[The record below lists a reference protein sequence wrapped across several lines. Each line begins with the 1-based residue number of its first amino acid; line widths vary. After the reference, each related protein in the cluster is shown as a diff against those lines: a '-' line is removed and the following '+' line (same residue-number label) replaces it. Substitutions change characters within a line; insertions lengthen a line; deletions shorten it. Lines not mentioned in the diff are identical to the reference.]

1 MATLE
6 VTLSTIMD
14 ERGWDIETF
23 SYNGRM
29 DSLALSYAED
39 SPKVTV
45 VGRFPDGIEVPC
57 TIKIPILKL
66 MIMSPAIDDSV
77 KASGLLPGEINELV
91 IDVESLDALALIS
104 GVIIKPECYLAK
116 NGLVCVRRIDPIDT
130 QPFSTYLQVAKL
142 AQALVMRPIW
152 DDMVGRLT
160 RILYQGD
167 KLPWGAQISDLAA
180 LLFVPPSQQICARS
194 RYAADPGRYAPA

>member
-180 LLFVPPSQQICARS
+180 LLFVPPT
-194 RYAADPGRYAPA
+194 